1 VSTRRTLQP
10 TGIID
15 IGSNSVRFVVFAGSE
30 RVPSTLFNEKI
41 SPALGRGVELEGRLN
56 PDSMERALRALTRF
70 RQLAED
76 MELARLHVV
85 ATAAVRDA
93 ANGAEFLEMVR
104 ALGLEATVLSGEE
117 EAEVA
122 ALGVLSAIPDA
133 HGVVADLGGGS
144 LELVAVSGGAVGDR
158 LSLPLGVFRI
168 GGLGSAKIA
177 GRIAKA
183 IAGRELSPA
192 KSVYLVGG
200 SFRAI
205 ARLDLADLNHPL
217 PIIHHHRIARDRLP
231 ILAERIASTSE
242 DELRKI
248 TRLSASRIEI
258 LPSAKSVLDALV
270 EVFDPKEAVVSAF
283 GLREGLIF
291 RDLDRG
297 QRGKDPLLEAAL
309 EFGETLGRF
318 GDHGALID
326 RWIDPLFPDDGPAER
341 RIRLAACLMR
351 DVAWNAHPDFRAE
364 RAVELALHG
373 NFVAIDAH
381 GRALLGQALCH
392 AFGNDY
398 RLAPGVEGLLT
409 TEESDRAATWGRA
422 IRLAQRLSGGAGE
435 GLLRSSV
442 SLTADELVLQIEGNG
457 DFVGETAAKRLAQLA
472 RALGRKERIQSA

>member
-1 VSTRRTLQP
+1 MSTRRSLQP

-30 RVPSTLFNEKI
+30 RVPSTMFNEKI
-41 SPALGRGVELEGRLN
+41 SPALGRGVEQDGRLSAE
-56 PDSMERALRALTRF
+56 SMDRALRALARF
-70 RQLAED
+70 RRLAND
-76 MELARLHVV
+76 MDLARLHVV

-93 ANGAEFLEMVR
+93 ANGPEFLGMVR
-104 ALGLEATVLSGEE
+104 ALGLEAVVLSGEE

-133 HGVVADLGGGS
+133 DGVVADLGGGS
-144 LELVAVSGGAVGDR
+144 LELVAVSKGLVGDR
-158 LSLPLGVFRI
+158 LSLPLGVFRLA
-168 GGLGSAKIA
+168 GLGADKI
-177 GRIAKA
+177 GSRIAKA
-183 IAGRELSPA
+183 VSERELRSA
-192 KSVYLVGG
+192 RSLYLVGG

-205 ARLDLADLNHPL
+205 ARLDLAVLDHPL
-217 PIIHHHRIARDRLP
+217 PIIHHHRIARERLP
-231 ILAERIASTSE
+231 VLEERIASMGET
-242 DELRKI
+242 ELRRI

-258 LPSAKSVLDALV
+258 LPSAKAVLDALV
-270 EVFDPKEAVVSAF
+270 QVFDPKEAVVSAF

-291 RDLDRG
+291 RDLGVD
-297 QRGKDPLLEAAL
+297 QRDKDPLLEAAL
-309 EFGETLGRF
+309 EIGETLGRF

-326 RWIDPLFPDDGPAER
+326 RWIDPLFPDDDSAAR

-364 RAVELALHG
+364 RAVDLALHG

-381 GRALLGQALCH
+381 GRAMLGQALCH

-398 RLAPGVEGLLT
+398 RLSTGVAALLT
-409 TEESDRAATWGRA
+409 VEEYDRAATWGRA

-442 SLTADELVLQIEGNG
+442 ALTAEELVLTVEGSA
-457 DFVGETAAKRLAQLA
+457 DFVGETAGKRLAQLA
-472 RALGRKERIQSA
+472 RALGKRERIQPA